1 MIILPYNNEVS
12 NDIQSKVEQLRN
24 LSQIDVDTRL
34 TLWKETFYIR
44 RQSIR
49 DRSTA
54 DILNDFPG
62 YGDSL
67 LVN

>member
-12 NDIQSKVEQLRN
+12 NDIQSKVEKLRN

-34 TLWKETFYIR
+34 TLWKETFYFR

-49 DRSTA
+49 DRSTV

>member
-12 NDIQSKVEQLRN
+12 NDIQSKVEQLRD

-34 TLWKETFYIR
+34 SFWKETFYFR
-44 RQSIR
+44 RQCIR
-49 DRSTA
+49 DRSTG

-67 LVN
+67 LVK

>member
-34 TLWKETFYIR
+34 TLWKETFYFR